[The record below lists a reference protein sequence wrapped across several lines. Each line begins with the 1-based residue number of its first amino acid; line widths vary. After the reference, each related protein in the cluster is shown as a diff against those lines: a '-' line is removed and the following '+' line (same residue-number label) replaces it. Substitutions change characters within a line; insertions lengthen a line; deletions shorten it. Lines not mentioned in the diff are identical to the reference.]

1 MRVDRTFSVL
11 TLLRDLAV
19 CLIVAS
25 CAREIRPPAD
35 QMVGIGSHRLQMHL
49 EGKGTPAVV
58 IDAGIADPLDKL
70 RPLQERLARVTQV
83 ITYNR
88 AGYGQSEPGPT
99 PRHGGREA
107 RSSRPCSRRRPCRGP
122 TCLSAIRSGP

>member
-1 MRVDRTFSVL
+1 MRVDRTFSML
-11 TLLRDLAV
+11 TLLEDLAV

-25 CAREIRPPAD
+25 CAREIRPPSD

-49 EGKGTPAVV
+49 EGRGAPAVV
-58 IDAGIADPLDKL
+58 IDAGIADQLDKL

-88 AGYGQSEPGPT
+88 AGYGQSEPGPAREGVRAGALLACRPFARGLERAGVRLQV
-99 PRHGGREA
+99 PR
-107 RSSRPCSRRRPCRGP
+107 
-122 TCLSAIRSGP
+122 